1 MQFSVLKAVT
11 GTMSGDGQP
20 FSGKSILSSE
30 VARVLHA
37 ECKSVTSDVSAV
49 LMSVPAQDVA
59 QVKYRRIIVQL

>member
-1 MQFSVLKAVT
+1 
-11 GTMSGDGQP
+11 MSGDGQP